1 MKTITVTIGITT
13 IGLLLAATLPASADK
28 ICVRA
33 RDIDSTTSKD
43 GKLMTFKMK
52 DGRVL
57 VNHLQGICS
66 DLRYEGF
73 TWVLRGGD
81 EDICENQISLKVNR
95 SGQTCLLGKFDVVK
109 ANGASNQPASDKPVA
124 R

>member
-1 MKTITVTIGITT
+1 MKRIIIAAMA
-13 IGLLLAATLPASADK
+13 LLVAASPASATM
-28 ICVRA
+28 CVQA
-33 RDIDSTTSKD
+33 RDIVSTDSKD

-73 TWVLRGGD
+73 VWTVRGT
-81 EDICENQISLKVNR
+81 EDICENQQSLTVLR
-95 SGQTCLLGKFDVVK
+95 SGQTCLLGKFDVIK
-109 ANGASNQPASDKPVA
+109 ASRSETKVP
-124 R
+124 

>member
-1 MKTITVTIGITT
+1 MKIITATIGITT

-28 ICVRA
+28 MCVRA

-43 GKLMTFKMK
+43 GKLMTFRMK

-57 VNHLQGICS
+57 VNHLQGVCS

-73 TWVLRGGD
+73 TWILRGGD
-81 EDICENQISLKVNR
+81 ESICENQISLKVNR
-95 SGQTCLLGKFDVVK
+95 SGQTCLLGKFDVIK
-109 ANGASNQPASDKPVA
+109 DKGASDKPVV

>member
-1 MKTITVTIGITT
+1 MKAMLAILALTIATVSP
-13 IGLLLAATLPASADK
+13 AAANL
-28 ICVRA
+28 CVQS
-33 RDIDSTTSKD
+33 RDIRSATSQD
-43 GKLMTFKMK
+43 GKLMTFKMR

-66 DLRYEGF
+66 DLKFEGF
-73 TWVLRGGD
+73 SWVLHGND
-81 EDICENQISLKVNR
+81 DICENMQSLKVLR

-109 ANGASNQPASDKPVA
+109 DKPTA